1 MPGVVIIG
9 AGQAAYQCA
18 ESLRQDDYDGPITLI
33 GDEAYPPYQRPPL
46 SKSYLLGDVDKQR
59 LLFRTEAYYQEHQI
73 DLRLN
78 TRVIEIHR
86 SEHRLSLDSGEQ
98 LTYDK
103 LVIATGASVRRL
115 PVPGAD
121 AEGVCY
127 LKTID
132 DIDHIE
138 AQLKQSERVVVIGAG
153 FIGLEFAAVASKLGK
168 QVEVI
173 EAMDRVMG
181 RVVHPL
187 ISEYF
192 STLHQQHGVT
202 IHCGTAVTEIEAKHG
217 HVKRVLC
224 ADDKSFA
231 ADLVVVGIGVIA
243 NTELAEQCGL
253 VCGGGVVVDEDG
265 RSSDPNIF
273 AAGDCTIYRHPF
285 MQQPIRLESVQNAA
299 DQAKTVAAT
308 LAGQHK
314 PYQTVP
320 WFWSDQ
326 FDAKLQMV
334 GLSMD
339 CDSSVLRGNQDE
351 GKFSIFH
358 FRGDK
363 LRAIDSVNKP
373 ADHMMGRKLL
383 AAGISPSIEQAAD
396 TDFALKSLLG

>member
-1 MPGVVIIG
+1 MSGVVIIG
-9 AGQAAYQCA
+9 AGQAGYQCA
-18 ESLRQDDYDGPITLI
+18 ESLRHEDYDGPIILLGEET
-33 GDEAYPPYQRPPL
+33 YPPYQRPPL

-73 DLRLN
+73 DLHLN
-78 TRVIEIHR
+78 TRVTAIDRSAHR
-86 SEHRLSLDSGEQ
+86 VTLKDGSMLD
-98 LTYDK
+98 YDK
-103 LVIATGASVRRL
+103 LVIASGARVREI

-138 AQLKQSERVVVIGAG
+138 AQLKNVDHVVVIGAG

-192 STLHQQHGVT
+192 SELHQQHGVS
-202 IHCGTAVTEIEAKHG
+202 IHCGTGVTAIETEDNRVKAVIT
-217 HVKRVLC
+217 
-224 ADDKSFA
+224 ADDQRHA
-231 ADLVVVGIGVIA
+231 ADLVVVGIGVIP
-243 NTELAEQCGL
+243 NTELAEAAGII
-253 VCGGGVVVDEDG
+253 CGGGIVVDEDG
-265 RSSDPNIF
+265 RSSDPNVF

-299 DQAKTVAAT
+299 DQGKTVAAT
-308 LAGQHK
+308 IAGQSK
-314 PYQTVP
+314 PYQSIP

-326 FDAKLQMV
+326 FDTKLQMV
-334 GLSMD
+334 GLSMG
-339 CDSSVLRGNQDE
+339 CDASVVRGNRDD

-358 FRGDK
+358 FRGDE
-363 LRAIDSVNKP
+363 LRAVDSVNKP

-383 AAGISPSIEQAAD
+383 AAGVFPTADQAAD
-396 TDFALKSLLG
+396 VEFNLKTLLP